1 MRQAG
6 TSGSGGEPMVLVTRR
21 QLITL
26 LGGAAATWP
35 LAARTQQPA
44 RPTIGFLHQAS
55 PENYGSF
62 VAAFRKGLA
71 EFGYVEGQS
80 IVIEYRWAEGHYDRL
95 PGMAA
100 ELVRKPVVALCAAY
114 YPAALAAKAATTSIP
129 VVFIVGSD
137 PIDGGLVATLNRPRG
152 NLTGV
157 SQFTNALIA
166 KRLELLR
173 ELVPG
178 TALIGVLMY
187 TDNPNTE
194 INTRDVQ
201 AAAQAVGQQILIV
214 GVDSGRDF
222 NSAFTTLAQQKAG
235 ALLISPDA
243 YFQSRRDEIIHL
255 AARHGIPAIYGGR
268 ENSDAGGLI
277 SYGASQMGVS
287 HQAGV
292 YMGRILRGERPED
305 LPVMQPTTFE
315 LVINLKTAKALGLTV
330 PPTLL
335 ARADEVIE

>member
-1 MRQAG
+1 LQN
-6 TSGSGGEPMVLVTRR
+6 
-21 QLITL
+21 
-26 LGGAAATWP
+26 
-35 LAARTQQPA
+35 LA
-44 RPTIGFLHQAS
+44 
-55 PENYGSF
+55 
-62 VAAFRKGLA
+62 
-71 EFGYVEGQS
+71 YVEGQS
-80 IVIEYRWAEGHYDRL
+80 IAIEYRWAEGHYDRL

-100 ELVRKPVVALCAAY
+100 ELVRKPVAALCAAY

-129 VVFIVGSD
+129 VVFVVGSD
-137 PIDGGLVATLNRPRG
+137 PIDGGLVATLNRPGG

-178 TALIGVLMY
+178 TPLIGVLMY

-201 AAAQAVGQQILIV
+201 AAARAVGQQILIV
-214 GVDSGRDF
+214 GVDSGRGF
-222 NSAFTTLAQQKAG
+222 NPAFTTLAQQKAG

-243 YFQSRRDEIIHL
+243 YFQSRRDEIIRL
-255 AARHGIPAIYGGR
+255 AARHCIPAIYGGR

-292 YMGRILRGERPED
+292 YMGRILRGERPGD

-315 LVINLKTAKALGLTV
+315 LVINLKTAKTLGLDLPASV
-330 PPTLL
+330 L

>member
-1 MRQAG
+1 M
-6 TSGSGGEPMVLVTRR
+6 TVTIGRR
-21 QLITL
+21 ELL
-26 LGGAAATWP
+26 AALGGAAVAWP
-35 LAARTQQPA
+35 LAARAQQA
-44 RPTIGFLHQAS
+44 TRSTIGFLHQAS
-55 PENYGSF
+55 RENYGPF

-71 EFGYVEGQS
+71 EFGYVEGHS
-80 IVIEYRWAEGHYDRL
+80 IAIEYRWAEGHYDRL
-95 PGMAA
+95 PAMAA
-100 ELVRKPVVALCAAY
+100 DLVRKPVAALCAAY
-114 YPAALAAKAATTSIP
+114 YPAALAAKAATTNIP
-129 VVFIVGSD
+129 VVFVVGSD
-137 PIDGGLVATLNRPRG
+137 PIDGGLVATLNRPGG

-194 INTRDVQ
+194 INTREVQ
-201 AAAQAVGQQILIV
+201 AAARTLGQQILIV
-214 GVDSGRDF
+214 GVDSGRGFDP
-222 NSAFTTLAQQKAG
+222 AFTTLAQQKAG

-243 YFQSRRDEIIHL
+243 FFQSRRDEIIRL
-255 AARHGIPAIYGGR
+255 AARQGIPRIYGGR

-277 SYGASQMGVS
+277 SYGASQTGVS

-292 YMGRILRGERPED
+292 YMGRILRGERPGD

-315 LVINLKTAKALGLTV
+315 LVINLKTAKALGLEV

>member
-1 MRQAG
+1 
-6 TSGSGGEPMVLVTRR
+6 
-21 QLITL
+21 
-26 LGGAAATWP
+26 
-35 LAARTQQPA
+35 
-44 RPTIGFLHQAS
+44 
-55 PENYGSF
+55 
-62 VAAFRKGLA
+62 
-71 EFGYVEGQS
+71 
-80 IVIEYRWAEGHYDRL
+80 
-95 PGMAA
+95 MAA
-100 ELVRKPVVALCAAY
+100 GASFARRSSHCVR
-114 YPAALAAKAATTSIP
+114 PAIRRRWQQRPQLRPYLSCSSSEATQSTEGWS
-129 VVFIVGSD
+129 
-137 PIDGGLVATLNRPRG
+137 PILNRPRG

-201 AAAQAVGQQILIV
+201 AAARAVGQQILIV

-222 NSAFTTLAQQKAG
+222 NSAFTTLAQEKAG

>member
-1 MRQAG
+1 MA
-6 TSGSGGEPMVLVTRR
+6 SHIERR
-21 QLITL
+21 KFLAT

-35 LAARTQQPA
+35 LAARGQQPA

-55 PENYGSF
+55 RENYGPF

-71 EFGYVEGQS
+71 EFGYVEGHS
-80 IVIEYRWAEGHYDRL
+80 IAIEYRWAEGHYDRL

-100 ELVRKPVVALCAAY
+100 DLVRKPVAALCAAY
-114 YPAALAAKAATTSIP
+114 YPAALAAKAATTNIP
-129 VVFIVGSD
+129 VVFVVGSD
-137 PIDGGLVATLNRPRG
+137 PIDGGLVATLNRPGG

-187 TDNPNTE
+187 TDNPNAE
-194 INTRDVQ
+194 INTREVQ
-201 AAAQAVGQQILIV
+201 AAARTLGQQILIV
-214 GVDSGRDF
+214 GVDSGRGFDP
-222 NSAFTTLAQQKAG
+222 AFTTLAQQKAG

-243 YFQSRRDEIIHL
+243 FFQSRRDEIIRL
-255 AARHGIPAIYGGR
+255 AARQGIPTIYGGR

-277 SYGASQMGVS
+277 SYGASQTGVS

-292 YMGRILRGERPED
+292 YMGRILRGERPGD

-315 LVINLKTAKALGLTV
+315 LVINLKTAKALGIDV

>member
-1 MRQAG
+1 
-6 TSGSGGEPMVLVTRR
+6 
-21 QLITL
+21 
-26 LGGAAATWP
+26 
-35 LAARTQQPA
+35 LA
-44 RPTIGFLHQAS
+44 FHQAS
-55 PENYGSF
+55 PQNYHSF
-62 VAAFRKGLA
+62 VAAFHKGLA
-71 EFGYVEGQS
+71 EFGYVEGKS
-80 IVIEYRWAEGHYDRL
+80 ITIEYRWAEGHCDRL

-100 ELVRKPVVALCAAY
+100 ELVRKPVAPLCAAY

-129 VVFIVGSD
+129 VVFVVGSD
-137 PIDGGLVATLNRPRG
+137 PISGGLVAMLNRPGG

-187 TDNPNTE
+187 TDNPNTG
-194 INTRDVQ
+194 INAKDVQ
-201 AAAQAVGQQILIV
+201 AAARALRQPILIV
-214 GVDSGRDF
+214 GVDSGSGFDP
-222 NSAFTTLAQQKAG
+222 AFTTLAEQKAG

-243 YFQSRRDEIIHL
+243 YFQSRRDEIIRL
-255 AARHGIPAIYGGR
+255 AARHGIPIYGGR
-268 ENSDAGGLI
+268 ENSAAGGLI
-277 SYGASQMGVS
+277 SYGASQTGVS

-292 YMGRILRGERPED
+292 YMGRILRGERPGD

-315 LVINLKTAKALGLTV
+315 LVINLKTAKTLGLTV
-330 PPTLL
+330 PDTLL

>member
-1 MRQAG
+1 
-6 TSGSGGEPMVLVTRR
+6 MVLVTRR

-26 LGGAAATWP
+26 LSGAAAWP

-80 IVIEYRWAEGHYDRL
+80 IAIEYRWAEGHYDRL

-100 ELVRKPVVALCAAY
+100 ELVRTPVVALCAAY

-152 NLTGV
+152 NLTGM

-201 AAAQAVGQQILIV
+201 AAARAVGQQILIV

-222 NSAFTTLAQQKAG
+222 NSAFTTLAQEKAG

-315 LVINLKTAKALGLTV
+315 LVINLKTAKTLGLTV

>member
-1 MRQAG
+1 M
-6 TSGSGGEPMVLVTRR
+6 
-21 QLITL
+21 
-26 LGGAAATWP
+26 
-35 LAARTQQPA
+35 
-44 RPTIGFLHQAS
+44 
-55 PENYGSF
+55 
-62 VAAFRKGLA
+62 
-71 EFGYVEGQS
+71 
-80 IVIEYRWAEGHYDRL
+80 
-95 PGMAA
+95 
-100 ELVRKPVVALCAAY
+100 
-114 YPAALAAKAATTSIP
+114 
-129 VVFIVGSD
+129 
-137 PIDGGLVATLNRPRG
+137 
-152 NLTGV
+152 
-157 SQFTNALIA
+157 IA
-166 KRLELLR
+166 KRLELWS

-201 AAAQAVGQQILIV
+201 AAARAVGQQILIV
-214 GVDSGRDF
+214 GVDSG
-222 NSAFTTLAQQKAG
+222 
-235 ALLISPDA
+235 LLISPDA

-255 AARHGIPAIYGGR
+255 AASHGIPAIYGSR

-330 PPTLL
+330 PPSLL